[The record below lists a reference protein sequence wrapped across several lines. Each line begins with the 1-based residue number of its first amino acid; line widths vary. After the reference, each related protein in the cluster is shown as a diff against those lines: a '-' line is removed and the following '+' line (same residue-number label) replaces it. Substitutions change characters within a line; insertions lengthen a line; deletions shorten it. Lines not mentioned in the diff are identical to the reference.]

1 MYEKFFQLPV
11 NPFLLTPDPHYAAP
25 TQSYREAFAALI
37 YALHWRK
44 GFVSLSAEPGTG
56 ETTLLSAVMRA
67 QSADEA
73 RFSYVINPTL
83 TPSEFVEAIMLDFGI
98 ANVPASKAQRL
109 QLLEAFLLRTKAEG
123 RTAVLIIDE
132 AHRLTAELLEE
143 LRFLTNFENA
153 QTKFLQVVLGGQ
165 PEMDAT
171 LNREDLRQ
179 VRQRI
184 SLRLTLSTLTCE
196 ETGYYLRHRWAK
208 SGTTEPLPFSE
219 EAISAIARVANG
231 TPRTINVLCDNSLAL
246 AYGLGVRIMLPVHVA
261 EVASSLQMD
270 RSRTPA
276 KPEQVV
282 AIEASIALPETSRF
296 QSIRPLKSIRPEK
309 QPLIFRI
316 ASRLGFRVANP
327 VTE

>member
-1 MYEKFFQLPV
+1 LYEKFFQLPI
-11 NPFLLTPDPHYAAP
+11 NPFLLTPDPHFAAP
-25 TQSYREAFAALI
+25 TPSYREAFAALI

-44 GFVSLSAEPGTG
+44 GFVALSAEPGTG
-56 ETTLLSAVMRA
+56 KTTLLSAAMRA
-67 QSADEA
+67 LSADEA

-83 TPSEFVEAIMLDFGI
+83 TPSEFVEAVMLDFGI
-98 ANVPASKAQRL
+98 ANVPASKARRL
-109 QLLEAFLLRTKAEG
+109 QLLEEFLLKTKTEG

-153 QTKFLQVVLGGQ
+153 QTKLLQVVLAGQ

-208 SGTTEPLPFSE
+208 SGTTELLPFSE
-219 EAISAIARVANG
+219 ETISAIARVSNG
-231 TPRTINVLCDNSLAL
+231 TPRTINVLCDNCLAL
-246 AYGLGVRIMLPVHVA
+246 AFGLGVRLILPVHVA

-270 RSRTPA
+270 RPRIPA
-276 KPEQVV
+276 KPEQAV
-282 AIEASIALPETSRF
+282 AIEASIALPETSLF
-296 QSIRPLKSIRPEK
+296 QSIRSQKSIRPEK
-309 QPLIFRI
+309 PPLIFRI